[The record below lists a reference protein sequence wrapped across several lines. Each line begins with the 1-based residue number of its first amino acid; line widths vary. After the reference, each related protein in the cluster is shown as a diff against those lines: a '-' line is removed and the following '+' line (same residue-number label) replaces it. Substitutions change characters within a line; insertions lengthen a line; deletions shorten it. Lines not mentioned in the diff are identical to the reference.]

1 MITRGLA
8 KIVAG
13 IAFAGFAVIELGSPL
28 WTKAQLDT
36 TAHDAAND
44 AAYAF
49 VRTNNRDQAYAA
61 ALEDAAKSGAKLDEF
76 YFDEAGVVH
85 VTVSKQARSYLLHN
99 FEQTRDWYDVRLR
112 ATAPPASP

>member
-1 MITRGLA
+1 VISRGLA

-28 WTKAQLDT
+28 WTKAQLDA

-44 AAYAF
+44 AARAF
-49 VRTNNRDQAYAA
+49 VRTNNRDLAFAA
-61 ALEDAAKSGAKLDEF
+61 AAEDAAKSGAELDEF
-76 YFDEAGVVH
+76 FFDEAGVVH
-85 VTVSKQARSYLLHN
+85 VTVSKQAKSYLLHN

-112 ATAPPASP
+112 ATALPANP